1 MERQNPYNRSVR
13 LISYEN
19 SSAEPIRNKIDSSSS
34 SSSKHSLDAVRA
46 LESLV
51 VCPICEKRLKA
62 PKMLQCQ
69 HTFCLACLEATYWQQ
84 KHRDYI
90 TCSTC
95 ESKHALTSALLSDL
109 PPNLYIDSVLQVLS
123 SSTTGTSNGHSK
135 PPLSS
140 LQATSSATPNE
151 ESCPMTCN
159 KCDTI
164 SNVMI
169 QKCNHCNQ
177 ILCAICWQTH
187 MDQLIKQVQQLDIQL
202 NSAVKKMDHKMNNY
216 KIRFTNL
223 NLQIKAHFDEK
234 VQALKK
240 QECSFL
246 DESQRILND
255 GLCAH
260 ELVMEKI
267 RRLRTT
273 IGDNAIGTQ
282 GDFVHVYLNL
292 HKEISIVFEEISHW
306 GEEIV
311 LFDQKKCKI
320 EVVGTYGNVD
330 AATVGLENDKEPTKC
345 STISTIDPAMLDTE
359 EAVFTYYKN
368 HSFKPKLFWNKCHR
382 PAGVGVAPWKQE
394 TVEQSLLY
402 ISGAES
408 RLIYVVNR
416 TTGDVVQRIVH
427 EDMSYPNGIS
437 FDEEKQEIFVSDKWK
452 HCIFVFAADGTFMR
466 QLCDKGDQEGLLRAP
481 EGIAIGPNGVLF
493 ICDTG
498 NDRIQCVSPANG
510 RMLSQFG
517 RIPKDQ
523 LMKATQTKTPTRYV
537 DLKSPT
543 GVAIHDDKVFVLDSG
558 NRRVKVFNKQ
568 GERILEFGQ
577 VGSMVGQ
584 FQYPEVIAVD
594 PSGFILVGDGGNA
607 KVLIYHPSGS
617 FVTALGCRGDKPGR
631 FNWVSGLFVTKDRE
645 IIISDYKNHNVQV
658 IV

>member
-1 MERQNPYNRSVR
+1 
-13 LISYEN
+13 
-19 SSAEPIRNKIDSSSS
+19 
-34 SSSKHSLDAVRA
+34 
-46 LESLV
+46 
-51 VCPICEKRLKA
+51 
-62 PKMLQCQ
+62 MLQCQ

-95 ESKHALTSALLSDL
+95 ESKQALTSALLSDL

-140 LQATSSATPNE
+140 LQATSSAT
-151 ESCPMTCN
+151 
-159 KCDTI
+159 
-164 SNVMI
+164 
-169 QKCNHCNQ
+169 

-187 MDQLIKQVQQLDIQL
+187 MDQLIKQVQQLGIQL
-202 NSAVKKMDHKMNNY
+202 NSAVKKMDHKMSNY
-216 KIRFTNL
+216 KTSFWCGIPYHIRMTCCDDSL
-223 NLQIKAHFDEK
+223 LI
-234 VQALKK
+234 
-240 QECSFL
+240 

-267 RRLRTT
+267 RQLRTT

-320 EVVGTYGNVD
+320 EVVGTYDNVD

-382 PAGVGVAPWKQE
+382 PAGVGVAPWTHE

-402 ISGAES
+402 IAGAES

-416 TTGDVVQRIVH
+416 TTGDVVQRIAH
-427 EDMSYPNGIS
+427 EDMSYPNGIT

-481 EGIAIGPNGVLF
+481 EGIAIGPSGALF

-523 LMKATQTKTPTRYV
+523 LMKAAQTKTPTRYV